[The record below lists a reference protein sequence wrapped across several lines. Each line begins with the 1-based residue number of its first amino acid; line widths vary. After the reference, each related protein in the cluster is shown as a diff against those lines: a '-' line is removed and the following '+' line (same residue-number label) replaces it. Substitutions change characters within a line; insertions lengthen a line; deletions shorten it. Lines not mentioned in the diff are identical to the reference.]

1 MVGSED
7 VGNETVDS
15 LRASLR
21 TPSGADLIDCP
32 NCKTKIDSESV
43 YCKNCGFN
51 VIENKFDD
59 DKSDKGGADDKEEF
73 EKEFKK
79 RYKKKISIT
88 RKRFILTAFS
98 FVVLFSVVGYLLYFS
113 VNKLNV
119 YFSSDEYKIR
129 NTIDNWKDAWQEK
142 NINKYKKY
150 LTDDYTYYGSDG
162 RKVDLTEKLE
172 RMEYTFKNYE
182 YIKIGISDFEFVK
195 DSVFTENDRKV
206 QFSEK
211 YESDKFNEEGL
222 KILRLY
228 KGEETNGEW
237 KIYREIF
244 KEK

>member
-1 MVGSED
+1 M
-7 VGNETVDS
+7 GNETVES
-15 LRASLR
+15 IRASIR
-21 TPSGADLIDCP
+21 TSTGADLIDCP
-32 NCKTKIDSESV
+32 NCNSKIEAESV

-51 VIENKFDD
+51 VVENKFDD
-59 DKSDKGGADDKEEF
+59 VKNIKQDKSGKDEKEEF
-73 EKEFKK
+73 EKEYKS
-79 RYKKKISIT
+79 RYKQKLNIT
-88 RKRFILTAFS
+88 RKRFIVTAFS
-98 FVVLFSVVGYLLYFS
+98 FIVLISAIGYLLYYT

-129 NTIDNWKDAWQEK
+129 NTVDNWRDAWQDK
-142 NINKYKKY
+142 NIVKYKSY

-162 RKVDLTEKLE
+162 VKIDLKEKIK
-172 RMEYTFKNYE
+172 RMEFTFKNYE
-182 YIKIGISDFEFVK
+182 FIKISISDFEFVS
-195 DSVFTENDRKV
+195 DSVFTENDRKI